1 LNIKSPLPHG
11 CGFKKLT
18 KLVQFTLFFVS
29 PKNFQAF
36 YFQVV
41 KIHEKKKNCPLVA
54 KEKQIE
60 HFEGI
65 LAHLIGRL
73 DFFSHFVEHFLWLR
87 LMERL

>member
-1 LNIKSPLPHG
+1 LA
-11 CGFKKLT
+11 
-18 KLVQFTLFFVS
+18 KLVQFTLLFVS

-41 KIHEKKKNCPLVA
+41 KIHQKKKNCPLVA

-60 HFEGI
+60 PFEGI
-65 LAHLIGRL
+65 LIHVIGRL
-73 DFFSHFVEHFLWLR
+73 NFFSHFVEHFLWLK